1 MFRQTM
7 PIKREREESEYNNSE
22 KDDQELVSRI
32 AETLDRHSGKSA
44 SDILPRPIRYI
55 LTTHLKRLVPSEKKR
70 DRLNA
75 TIGSFGVD
83 STKNSHK

>member
-1 MFRQTM
+1 M

-44 SDILPRPIRYI
+44 SDIVPRPIRYI

-70 DRLNA
+70 DRLDA
-75 TIGSFGVD
+75 TFNFSLVD
-83 STKNSHK
+83 KNSHK